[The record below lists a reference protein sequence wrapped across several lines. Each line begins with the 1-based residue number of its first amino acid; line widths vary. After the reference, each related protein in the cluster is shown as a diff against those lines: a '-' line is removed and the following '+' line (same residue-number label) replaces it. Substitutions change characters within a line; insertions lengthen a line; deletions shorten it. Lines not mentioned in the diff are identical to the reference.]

1 MKIFCGPTG
10 RRVSKGTRF
19 KGGEILRF
27 FPPFEFSVLEKENR
41 SKRCRRMKFVNHFFT
56 VIYRESFWNLED
68 LKFSKGLN
76 LYSFTVSFFLNF
88 EFSRILN
95 SSQFSKFWIFKV
107 PISTETQIFKG
118 NIQMEFFRNS
128 FKFDHH
134 ENCTKLYKEF
144 VFKAIIYRGLLIQ
157 SCSTFGISFQR
168 GNSV

>member
-1 MKIFCGPTG
+1 MVQLDAAFLKERGL
-10 RRVSKGTRF
+10 KG
-19 KGGEILRF
+19 LRSCASF
-27 FPPFEFSVLEKENR
+27 AHFEFSVLEKENR
-41 SKRCRRMKFVNHFFT
+41 SKRCRRIKFVNHFFT
-56 VIYRESFWNLED
+56 VIYRESFWRFWNLDD
-68 LKFSKGLN
+68 LKFSKESLQFHG
-76 LYSFTVSFFLNF
+76 FFFLNF

-118 NIQMEFFRNS
+118 NIRMEFFRNS

>member
-1 MKIFCGPTG
+1 MVQLDAAFLKERGL
-10 RRVSKGTRF
+10 KGARSCASF
-19 KGGEILRF
+19 AH
-27 FPPFEFSVLEKENR
+27 FEFSVLEKENR

-56 VIYRESFWNLED
+56 VIYRESFWRFWNLDD
-68 LKFSKGLN
+68 LKFSKESLQFHG
-76 LYSFTVSFFLNF
+76 FFFLNF

>member
-10 RRVSKGTRF
+10 RRASKGTRF

-27 FPPFEFSVLEKENR
+27 FRTLEKENR
-41 SKRCRRMKFVNHFFT
+41 SKRCRRIKFVNHFFT
-56 VIYRESFWNLED
+56 VIYRESFWRFWNLDD
-68 LKFSKGLN
+68 LKFSKESLQFHG
-76 LYSFTVSFFLNF
+76 FFFLNF

-118 NIQMEFFRNS
+118 NIRMEFFRNS